1 VKLPYA
7 ALTAF
12 VLGATLATSAAY
24 AVERTAEAASGQST
38 CATFDGVQNVT
49 PGSWNSKTATTYVC
63 TSWPRKCAQG
73 TKPLENTGAVS
84 GPLINSPAQTNYGY
98 KNGSFLYAC
107 GVPAGA
113 LAPPK

>member
-1 VKLPYA
+1 MKFPYA

-24 AVERTAEAASGQST
+24 AVERTAEATSGQST

-49 PGSWNSKTATTYVC
+49 PGSWSAKNAPTYVC

-73 TKPLENTGAVS
+73 TKPLDNVGAMS
-84 GPLINSPAQTNYGY
+84 GPLVNSPAQTNYGY
-98 KNGSFLYAC
+98 KNGSFFYTC
-107 GVPAGA
+107 GVTAVI
-113 LAPPK
+113 APPK